1 MSRLPPCLLYTQDAE
16 LARRLGGFLSQTAA
30 LKPLDA
36 LEAFQ
41 VALERNGPAVAVVDL
56 RAHGLRD
63 ALPDL
68 LKARPHALFIALGT
82 RGSEPMIEAEH
93 LGLYAAEDLLVDR
106 PRFRNLVA
114 RAFDHLELAQENL
127 FLRGE
132 AAKTPG
138 APPLPGPA
146 EQPALKPARH
156 FPGALRHFDNV
167 EALLGSLAE
176 DVAGSALVTRV
187 GIFCRS
193 RDSDTYRLRAG
204 VRCLGDARDLEFT
217 PGDPFVRWITVQAHM
232 VCRANLEHVKDGA
245 ARTLLGRTLDQLG
258 AEVIVPLQA
267 RERLLGWLFVGHRST
282 GLPFEPVHLENLMLI
297 AEHVSTTLE
306 NALLYEA
313 VAVQKTLAETLLH
326 SMPSGIFAVS
336 TDGII
341 RWYNGAAHHI
351 FEISPEKVLNQRVEI
366 LGSKLADAIRRAL
379 RGDAADQPAEW
390 MDPKTKRTLVVH
402 TRRLDHDGRCLGAVV
417 IIQDVTLERMLKE
430 KEEQLERAT
439 FWTELAASMSH
450 EVRNPLVAI
459 KTFAQL
465 LPERY
470 EDLEFRNQFSRI
482 VSDEVDRL
490 NGIIDQINQF
500 AHPRRLEMRPL
511 DVRQAIRRGLDKA
524 LHDNAKRGLWVD
536 TSIDEHLPQV
546 LGDPQALAD
555 CFSHIITNAVE
566 AVASKENAKI
576 LLSAREYKDGD
587 LLSGV
592 LISVQDNGG
601 GIPPDIRSK
610 IFSPFCTTKARGMGL
625 GLPIVK
631 RTVVDHSGRVSV
643 ESSPK
648 GTCVSVVLPSP
659 PEQRGATPPV
669 QGEVTQNPKDDH
681 ETHPDRG

>member
-16 LARRLGGFLSQTAA
+16 LARRLGGFLNETAA
-30 LKPLDA
+30 VKPFDA
-36 LEAFQ
+36 LDKFDS
-41 VALERNGPAVAVVDL
+41 ALERNGPAVAVADL
-56 RAHGLRD
+56 RAKGLRD
-63 ALPDL
+63 ALPGI
-68 LKARPHALFIALGT
+68 LKTRPQTLIIALGT
-82 RGSEPMIEAEH
+82 RGSEPMIEAEQ
-93 LGLYAAEDLLVDR
+93 LGVYAAEDLLVDR
-106 PRFRNLVA
+106 PRFQALVA
-114 RAFDHLELAQENL
+114 RALDHLDLAQENRL
-127 FLRGE
+127 LRDE
-132 AAKTPG
+132 AARAA
-138 APPLPGPA
+138 APATTALPQVA
-146 EQPALKPARH
+146 EQPSLRPARH
-156 FPGALRHFDNV
+156 FPGALRQVDNV
-167 EALLGSLAE
+167 EALVASLVE
-176 DVAGSALVTRV
+176 DVAGSALVSRV

-204 VRCLGDARDLEFT
+204 LRCLEDAKELEYR
-217 PGDPFVRWITVQAHM
+217 PDDPLVRWLTVQAHM
-232 VCRANLEHVKDGA
+232 VSRSNLEHVKDGA
-245 ARTLLGRTLDQLG
+245 SRTMLSQTLDQLG

-313 VAVQKTLAETLLH
+313 AAVQKTLAETLLH
-326 SMPSGIFAVS
+326 SMPAGIFAVS

-379 RGDAADQPAEW
+379 KGDVPDQPSEW
-390 MDPKTKRTLVVH
+390 MDPKTKRTLLVH
-402 TRRLDHDGRCLGAVV
+402 TRRLMNDDRCLGAVV

-470 EDLEFRNQFSRI
+470 EDAEFRNQFSRI

-490 NGIIDQINQF
+490 NSIIDQINQF
-500 AHPRRLEMRPL
+500 AHPRPLELKPL
-511 DVRQAIRRGLDKA
+511 DIRGALKKGLDKA
-524 LHDNAKRGLWVD
+524 LQDHTKKGLWVD
-536 TSIDEHLPQV
+536 TAIDEHLPQV
-546 LGDPQALAD
+546 MGDQQALAE

-566 AVASKENAKI
+566 AVSSRENAKI

-592 LISVQDNGG
+592 LVSVQDNGG

-610 IFSPFCTTKARGMGL
+610 MFSPFCTTKARGMGL

-631 RTVVDHSGRVSV
+631 RTVVDHNGRVSV
-643 ESSPK
+643 ESSNK
-648 GTCVSVVLPSP
+648 GTCVTVVLPSP
-659 PEQRGATPPV
+659 PSQRGAGPAESGT
-669 QGEVTQNPKDDH
+669 GEK
-681 ETHPDRG
+681 